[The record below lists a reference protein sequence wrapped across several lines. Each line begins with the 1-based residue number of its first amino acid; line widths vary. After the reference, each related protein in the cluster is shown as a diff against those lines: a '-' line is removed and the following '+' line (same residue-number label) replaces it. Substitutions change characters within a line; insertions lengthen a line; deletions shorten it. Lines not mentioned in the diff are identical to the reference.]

1 MTDPVA
7 LEDLDGA
14 CVLRLNRGAA
24 NPINLDLVNRLSD
37 HLGNLRDDPDVL
49 GVVLTGSEKFFSI
62 GFAIPELYD
71 LPRSEFQTFFRAFN
85 RLTLDLYTFP
95 RPTVAAVTGH
105 ATAGGCILALCC
117 DYRLVAGGRKL
128 MGLNEIKLGAP
139 IPYLSDCILKQVVG
153 FRHART
159 ITEGGAFFLPE
170 EALEMGLVDEIHD
183 LGAVMPRAEERV
195 RVLGGEV
202 PEAFS
207 LIKRSRTD
215 PVTDLAERH
224 QEAWERSFLDCW
236 YSDAARTR
244 LKEALEKFRA

>member
-1 MTDPVA
+1 MTDPVV
-7 LEDLDGA
+7 LEDRDGA

-24 NPINLDLVNRLSD
+24 NPINLDLVTRLSD
-37 HLGNLRDDPDVL
+37 HLERLRDEPGVR

-62 GFAIPELYD
+62 GFDIPALYD
-71 LPRSEFQTFFRAFN
+71 LPRSAFRTFFRAFN
-85 RLTLDLYTFP
+85 RVSLDLYTFP

-128 MGLNEIKLGAP
+128 MGLNEIKLGVP

-153 FRHART
+153 VRHART
-159 ITEGGAFFLPE
+159 ITEGGGFFPPE

-183 LGAVMPRAEERV
+183 LEAVMPRAEERV
-195 RVLGGEV
+195 RALGAEV
-202 PEAFS
+202 PEAFD

-215 PVTDLAERH
+215 PVSDLVERN

-236 YSDAARTR
+236 YSDAARAR
-244 LKEALEKFRA
+244 LEEALEKFRA